1 MGARGKREAFS
12 KRLWKTPLH
21 VCTCS
26 QPFPKRLSRPEF
38 PAFSTIAAAS
48 IGHALQHKSDP
59 PKRQENPFFQHARDG
74 DLLCRGR
81 RGARA
86 LWLGNGLSGPRRARP
101 RPDPGRSA
109 RARAG
114 RPTRAGELGA
124 RRKRRS
130 GYVLPRRQRHYRAA
144 SRASAHPASGA
155 WPFDGR
161 RHHGTRRL
169 RASRSSRRARAY
181 PPEQYG
187 RKSGAHERTGS
198 RGQLHRGRQSAARA
212 RRRLCTG
219 LLERR
224 DSLHLRRGSGGA
236 AESVST
242 ASRRRSSIQ
251 ALSSRTGRPSPRRAS
266 PASPLREATIRASV

>member
-1 MGARGKREAFS
+1 MPSNTNQIPRNDR
-12 KRLWKTPLH
+12 RT
-21 VCTCS
+21 
-26 QPFPKRLSRPEF
+26 
-38 PAFSTIAAAS
+38 
-48 IGHALQHKSDP
+48 
-59 PKRQENPFFQHARDG
+59 PFFNT
-74 DLLCRGR
+74 
-81 RGARA
+81 RA
-86 LWLGNGLSGPRRARP
+86 MGIFCVGVDAVPALYGWEMGYPGLAGLGLDPT
-101 RPDPGRSA
+101 PGRSA

-169 RASRSSRRARAY
+169 RASRSSRRARAH

-187 RKSGAHERTGS
+187 RKSGAHERAGS

-242 ASRRRSSIQ
+242 ASRRRSSIR

>member
-101 RPDPGRSA
+101 RPDP
-109 RARAG
+109 
-114 RPTRAGELGA
+114 RPIGSRT
-124 RRKRRS
+124 
-130 GYVLPRRQRHYRAA
+130 
-144 SRASAHPASGA
+144 SRA
-155 WPFDGR
+155 
-161 RHHGTRRL
+161 TN
-169 RASRSSRRARAY
+169 
-181 PPEQYG
+181 
-187 RKSGAHERTGS
+187 TG
-198 RGQLHRGRQSAARA
+198 GRA
-212 RRRLCTG
+212 RRAPKTAIRICTSPTATP
-219 LLERR
+219 L
-224 DSLHLRRGSGGA
+224 SRGFSC
-236 AESVST
+236 VS
-242 ASRRRSSIQ
+242 
-251 ALSSRTGRPSPRRAS
+251 SSRKRCLAIRWKTSSRHASITRVSIEPARPCAS
-266 PASPLREATIRASV
+266 A